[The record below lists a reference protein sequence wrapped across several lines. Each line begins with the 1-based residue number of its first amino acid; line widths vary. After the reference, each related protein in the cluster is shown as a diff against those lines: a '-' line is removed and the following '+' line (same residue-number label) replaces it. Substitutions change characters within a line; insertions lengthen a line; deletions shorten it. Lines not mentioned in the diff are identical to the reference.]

1 MSITARSFTGKRQ
14 FEEDFTDDGRVPL
27 AEVNPY
33 KRLRASGSLIV
44 SPSGRC
50 RVEDQH
56 LSYLAFDQSSFTTL
70 RSLFP
75 DMTDD
80 QILTVLAEHGDNID
94 TAINHLTKLRLDT
107 TTKNKNKNI
116 ADKPSEQQQQQQ
128 QQDSAGEKT
137 TTAPLFPSN
146 KDVDG
151 GDRQRHKDATPPTTT
166 TEETPDGRVPAI
178 IIREARRSL
187 DVEQAQVLGGNG
199 GCSTSNA
206 NNNNNNNNKTAEQWV
221 EHLVS
226 EMTQATSVPDAKT
239 RAATILQSF
248 EQTVLEHSTS
258 TQPQQL
264 TEVQRENAILKRAVG
279 IQNAKIQDLMM
290 MLSNNNNNNNGGGG
304 GGGGGNS
311 VGEVAQLRADVQELQ
326 QRLHAAE
333 VQNYSLQLHLKQAT
347 DGDRD
352 PMQSAFRNPDVF

>member
-33 KRLRASGSLIV
+33 KRLRASGGLIV

-50 RVEDQH
+50 SVEDRH
-56 LSYLAFDQSSFTTL
+56 LSYLEFDQSSFATL

-107 TTKNKNKNI
+107 ATNNNNNNNII
-116 ADKPSEQQQQQQ
+116 ADKLSGQQQ
-128 QQDSAGEKT
+128 QQDIAGEKT
-137 TTAPLFPSN
+137 NTTAPLFPSN

-151 GDRQRHKDATPPTTT
+151 GDDRQRHKDATPPPTTI
-166 TEETPDGRVPAI
+166 EETQDGTMPAT
-178 IIREARRSL
+178 IIREAVRSL
-187 DVEQAQVLGGNG
+187 DEPQADLVGGG
-199 GCSTSNA
+199 SASNMNA
-206 NNNNNNNNKTAEQWV
+206 KDTTINTNSKTAEQWV
-221 EHLVS
+221 GDLVS
-226 EMTQATSVPDAKT
+226 EMTQATSVPDAKN
-239 RAATILQSF
+239 RAAAILQSF

-264 TEVQRENAILKRAVG
+264 TEAQRENVILKRAVG
-279 IQNAKIQDLMM
+279 IQNAKIQDLML
-290 MLSNNNNNNNGGGG
+290 MLSNNNGGGG
-304 GGGGGNS
+304 S
-311 VGEVAQLRADVQELQ
+311 AEEVAQLRATVQELQ

-333 VQNYSLQLHLKQAT
+333 VQNYSLQLHLRQAT
-347 DGDRD
+347 DGDSD
-352 PMQSAFRNPDVF
+352 PMQSVFRNPDVF